1 MGVGTLLRFAEAVLS
16 LDLNMVEPLLEG
28 EADHLRA
35 LRLRR
40 SIGDQCQTNT
50 QLFEAIERFVSAGKH
65 AQLGL
70 VELVEAIGD
79 RVAHLAWRNRP
90 AGRTRE
96 PRESLRN
103 DMPPCRT
110 DTGAPV
116 LVPCR
121 VGPQVPRISLDRG
134 DDIVRR
140 MGASCSTKA
149 ATTRRH
155 WPSAWPNAAR
165 I

>member
-1 MGVGTLLRFAEAVLS
+1 MGIGTFLRFAKAVLS
-16 LDLNMVEPLLEG
+16 LDLNMVERFLEG

-65 AQLGL
+65 AQLGV
-70 VELVEAIGD
+70 VEFVEAIGD

-96 PRESLRN
+96 PGEGPSY
-103 DMPPCRT
+103 DVPPC
-110 DTGAPV
+110 
-116 LVPCR
+116 
-121 VGPQVPRISLDRG
+121 
-134 DDIVRR
+134 
-140 MGASCSTKA
+140 
-149 ATTRRH
+149 H
-155 WPSAWPNAAR
+155 
-165 I
+165 